1 MNSDIVTS
9 GPSLYAGI
17 IQIRIG
23 YLKMLLSQQRDWT
36 LPGIVSC
43 SSMKN
48 GTFTDTITRATQYI
62 HGDNHLMGSLLKM
75 RIIF

>member
-9 GPSLYAGI
+9 GPSLFVGI
-17 IQIRIG
+17 IQIRTG
-23 YLKMLLSQQRDWT
+23 YLTMLLSKQRDRAF
-36 LPGIVSC
+36 PGIVSC

-75 RIIF
+75 